1 MGRNRLAVRLLIKDV
16 LNIHSTRQDEKG
28 EEKSEAPGFV
38 LRGRGEAL
46 GIPGV
51 LRGWDARKA
60 PKP

>member
-1 MGRNRLAVRLLIKDV
+1 MGRNRLTARLLIKDV

-28 EEKSEAPGFV
+28 EGKSEVPGFA

-46 GIPGV
+46 GIPGA
-51 LRGWDARKA
+51 LWGWDARKA